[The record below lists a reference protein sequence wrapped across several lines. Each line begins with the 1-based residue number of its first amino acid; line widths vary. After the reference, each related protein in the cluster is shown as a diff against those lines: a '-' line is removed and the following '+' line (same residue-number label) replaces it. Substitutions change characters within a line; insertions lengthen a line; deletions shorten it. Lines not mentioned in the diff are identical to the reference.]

1 MCQENR
7 TGRVH
12 CMIVSNEPLAED
24 VRELVFE
31 SPAMADEARPGQFVN
46 LYCRHQ
52 GQLLPRPISIC
63 EIDRAGGRLHLV
75 YACRGKGTREFAD
88 YRPGERVEVMGPL
101 GNGFSLDAAG
111 PENLVIGG
119 GVGTPP
125 LLELCKRLTGRT
137 TIAVSFRSAPYLID
151 RLERCGEVLVAT
163 RDGSAG
169 VRGNAMKIVEDRGL
183 TGNIFACGPTPM
195 LAAVQAYAARR
206 DLPAQLSL
214 EERMGC
220 GFGCCV
226 GCVTKVRDAS
236 EAGFSYRKV
245 CKDGPVF
252 AAGEVI
258 FS

>member
-1 MCQENR
+1 MCQESK
-7 TGRVH
+7 TGRTH
-12 CMIVSNEPLAED
+12 CTILSNEPLAEG
-24 VRELVFE
+24 VRELIFE
-31 SPAMADEARPGQFVN
+31 SPAMAASARPGQFVSV
-46 LYCRHQ
+46 YCRHQ

-63 EIDRAGGRLHLV
+63 EIDRDNGRLHLV

-88 YRPGERVEVMGPL
+88 YRPGERVDVMGPL
-101 GNGFSLDAAG
+101 GNGFPLGAAG
-111 PENLVIGG
+111 ETNLIIGG

-125 LLELCKRLTGRT
+125 LVELCKQLPGRKVV
-137 TIAVSFRSAPYLID
+137 AVSFRSDPYLIE
-151 RLERCGEVLVAT
+151 RLALYGEVLVAT
-163 RDGSAG
+163 RDGSVG

-183 TGNIFACGPTPM
+183 TGTIFACGPTPM
-195 LAAVQAYAARR
+195 LRAVQAYAARR
-206 DLPAQLSL
+206 ELPAYLSL

-226 GCVTKVRDAS
+226 GCVTKIRDDG

-252 AAGEVI
+252 AAEEVI